1 MDKLSVLKK
10 YFGYPSFRR
19 GQEEVIDHILAG
31 EDTVAIMP
39 TGAGKSLCFQI
50 PALLLE
56 GITLVISPLISLM
69 QDQVQA
75 LISAGVPAA
84 FINSSLSPAQTE
96 RALSNAEY
104 GQYKIIY
111 VAPERLDSP
120 QFLDFSQRA
129 NISMVTVDE
138 AHCVSQWG
146 QDFRPHYLKIV
157 DFISHLP
164 SRPIVSAFTATATAQ
179 VRDDMVELLQLQ
191 RPFLMA
197 TGFNRENLY
206 FEVQKP
212 SSKYKALTDYLKANP
227 TSGGIV
233 YCATR
238 KAVEQV
244 CEKLQEDGYNATR
257 YHAGLPE
264 RERTQNQDDFIF
276 DRKNII
282 VATNAFGMG
291 IDKSNVSFVIHYNM
305 PKNIESYYQ
314 EAGRAGRDGTP
325 ADCILLY
332 GAQDV
337 MTCRFFIDMNQDQS
351 ELDPETQGVVRERD
365 LLRLQQMKD
374 YCYTSQ
380 CLRQYIMDYFGATEP
395 VHCDNCSN
403 CNAKFAQ
410 VDCTEEAQKILSCVT
425 RMGGRFGGKILI
437 DTLRGSKSEKLLSC
451 QLDKL
456 TTYGILKDVSAAK
469 LRELIDCLTVEG
481 FLALTDS
488 EYPVVQLG
496 ARARSV
502 LFEGQKV
509 LLRLSQEE
517 KTPRHQR
524 TLPFNLD
531 SELFSALKKVR
542 MELASAQGVPAFVV
556 FSDTTLIDMC
566 GKCPLTKAALLE
578 VSGVGA
584 AKLERY
590 GDAFL
595 AVLVH
600 YTQEHPAHTD
610 TAPPTS
616 DEDLIDFLRKN
627 VEISPTPLGI
637 NRFADSV
644 SSALIQTGREKLSGV
659 KLANLL
665 MEWGYLEPGKD
676 GKIPTSKGR
685 SVGIALESRKKASGE
700 DYQQNLYSPEAQ
712 ECILE
717 ELARILA

>member
-1 MDKLSVLKK
+1 MDKSSVLKQ
-10 YFGYPSFRR
+10 YFGYPTFRK
-19 GQEEVIDHILAG
+19 GQEEVMDHILAG

-84 FINSSLSPAQTE
+84 FINSSLSPAQME

-120 QFLDFSQRA
+120 LFLDFAQRA

-146 QDFRPHYLKIV
+146 QDFRPHYLKIS
-157 DFISHLP
+157 DFIATLP
-164 SRPIVSAFTATATAQ
+164 RRPIVSAFTATATAQ
-179 VRDDMVELLQLQ
+179 VRDDMVGLLQL
-191 RPFLMA
+191 RKPFLMA

-212 SSKYKALTDYLKANP
+212 SSKYRALTDYLKSNP

-238 KAVEQV
+238 KTVEQV

-257 YHAGLPE
+257 YHAGLSE
-264 RERTQNQDDFIF
+264 KERTQNQDDFIF
-276 DRKNII
+276 DRKSII
-282 VATNAFGMG
+282 VSTNAFGMG

-325 ADCILLY
+325 ADCLLLY

-351 ELDPETQGVVRERD
+351 ELDPETQAVVRERD
-365 LLRLQQMKD
+365 LSRLQQMKD

-410 VDCTEEAQKILSCVT
+410 VDCTEDARKILSCVT
-425 RMGGRFGGKILI
+425 RMGGRYGYNLVIE
-437 DTLRGSKSEKLLSC
+437 TLLGQMSEKTMPFHFE
-451 QLDKL
+451 KL
-456 TTYGILKDVSAAK
+456 TTYGILKNSSAVK
-469 LRELIDCLTVEG
+469 LRELIDCLSADGYLSPTT
-481 FLALTDS
+481 AK
-488 EYPVVQLG
+488 YPLIQLG
-496 ARARSV
+496 DKAHNV
-502 LFEGQKV
+502 LFGDEKV
-509 LLRLSQEE
+509 FLRLSQEE
-517 KTPRHQR
+517 KTPR
-524 TLPFNLD
+524 
-531 SELFSALKKVR
+531 
-542 MELASAQGVPAFVV
+542 
-556 FSDTTLIDMC
+556 
-566 GKCPLTKAALLE
+566 
-578 VSGVGA
+578 
-584 AKLERY
+584 
-590 GDAFL
+590 
-595 AVLVH
+595 
-600 YTQEHPAHTD
+600 
-610 TAPPTS
+610 
-616 DEDLIDFLRKN
+616 
-627 VEISPTPLGI
+627 
-637 NRFADSV
+637 
-644 SSALIQTGREKLSGV
+644 
-659 KLANLL
+659 
-665 MEWGYLEPGKD
+665 
-676 GKIPTSKGR
+676 
-685 SVGIALESRKKASGE
+685 
-700 DYQQNLYSPEAQ
+700 
-712 ECILE
+712 
-717 ELARILA
+717 